1 MSRARLRALS
11 ETQVRRVL
19 AAGGMLIESGGQWL
33 AYRSQDARLSAAGSL
48 SPLIAGRLQAEGVV
62 HADPQKPRRFL
73 AIQRRAPAH
82 AAISPP
88 ARLLEGARSA
98 QKPVSLFETIMADFI
113 SKPGDLARL
122 KAASQRFLADTR
134 QASARPSRPGERRP
148 PGAGPETALSRLTA
162 LEAAIGLDR
171 FRQLESLLVHP
182 GTAKAFAREAGLA
195 EAEAYKTA
203 LSALMALTE
212 AYDLAVRAAR

>member
-1 MSRARLRALS
+1 MSRARLRVLS

-48 SPLIAGRLQAEGVV
+48 SPLIAGRLQAEGAV
-62 HADPQKPRRFL
+62 HANPRKPGRFL
-73 AIQRRAPAH
+73 ANQQRAPAR

-88 ARLLEGARSA
+88 ARLLEGGRG
-98 QKPVSLFETIMADFI
+98 QKPVSLFDTIAADLI

-122 KAASQRFLADTR
+122 KAASQRFLADMR
-134 QASARPSRPGERRP
+134 QASARPARLGERRP
-148 PGAGPETALSRLTA
+148 LGAEPEKALSRLTA
-162 LEAAIGLDR
+162 LEAAIGPDR
-171 FRQLESLLVHP
+171 FRQLESLLVHS
-182 GTAKAFAREAGLA
+182 GTAKVFAREAGLA

-203 LSALMALTE
+203 LSALMALIE
-212 AYDLAVRAAR
+212 AYNLAVRVAR